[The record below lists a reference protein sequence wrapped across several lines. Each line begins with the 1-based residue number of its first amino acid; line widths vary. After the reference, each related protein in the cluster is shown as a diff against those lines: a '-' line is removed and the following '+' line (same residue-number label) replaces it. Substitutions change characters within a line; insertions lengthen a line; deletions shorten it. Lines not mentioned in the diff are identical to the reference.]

1 MASKARQL
9 AQSASAP
16 EGRKNIL
23 INGAKEV
30 FQRSTSAS
38 AVTTDIYSAPDR
50 WKTRVGDTS
59 EFTISQSST
68 APDGFVNSTKWDC
81 TTANTSLSS
90 GSFIIYEQRI
100 EAQDLQ
106 HLQYGTSSAKAI
118 TVSFHV
124 RSNKTGVYTVGLFAN
139 DGNRQIES
147 SYTIN
152 SADTFEK
159 KTITFPGDTGGTIN
173 DDNGEGLRV
182 WFWLGGGTNFSSGT
196 QATSWAAYDAT
207 QVLADNQVN
216 LADSTSNEWYI
227 TGVQLEVGSVATEFE
242 HQKYCDVYKDCQR
255 YYYKSGDNADSGNE
269 WFPGVATHSG
279 KGVYYAISG
288 SGIND
293 RAYPALQWPVQ
304 MRTAPSITFYPGR
317 SDTTNT
323 EDRITIYNGSG
334 AVTFSTSPTPYSN
347 GLSYHFQGTSTDA
360 IFYSYQIVA
369 DAEI

>member
-68 APDGFVNSTKWDC
+68 TPDGFANSTKWDC

-255 YYYKSGDNADSGNE
+255 YYYKSGDNSPSSEE
-269 WFPGVATHSG
+269 WFTGVATNAG
-279 KGVYYAISG
+279 RGFYYALG
-288 SGIND
+288 LDGIND

-304 MRTAPSITFYPGR
+304 MRAAPSVTFYPGR
-317 SDTTNT
+317 NDVTNT
-323 EDRITIYNGSG
+323 ADRIVPYNGTDLITYTS
-334 AVTFSTSPTPYSN
+334 SPTPYSN
-347 GLSYHFQGTSTDA
+347 GITGIFLGTSVDSVA
-360 IFYSYQIVA
+360 YAYQIIA
-369 DAEI
+369 DAEL